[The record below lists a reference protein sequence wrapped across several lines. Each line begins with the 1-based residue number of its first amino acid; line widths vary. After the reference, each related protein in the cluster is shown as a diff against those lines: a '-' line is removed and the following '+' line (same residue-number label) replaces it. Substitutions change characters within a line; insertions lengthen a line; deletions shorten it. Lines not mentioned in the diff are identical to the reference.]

1 MSPDEELVALDPIT
15 PSSRFPSKKE
25 VAQNKRPNGL
35 IDKNP
40 CKETAVTM
48 KISDDEDEDD
58 DDDDDDGDDDAFQ
71 CYSMPSVRGIS
82 LLEICLL

>member
-1 MSPDEELVALDPIT
+1 M
-15 PSSRFPSKKE
+15 
-25 VAQNKRPNGL
+25 

-40 CKETAVTM
+40 CNETAVSM

-58 DDDDDDGDDDAFQ
+58 DDDYDYDDDDDDAFQ